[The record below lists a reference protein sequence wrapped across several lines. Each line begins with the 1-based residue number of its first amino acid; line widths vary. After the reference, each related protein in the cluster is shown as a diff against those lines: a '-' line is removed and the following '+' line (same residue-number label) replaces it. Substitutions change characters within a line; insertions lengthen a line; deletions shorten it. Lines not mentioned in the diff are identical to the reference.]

1 MGIRECNRK
10 GYGKIKCMQ
19 LDWLIKALK
28 DTVTEY
34 MGDTLDEE
42 KLDN

>member
-1 MGIRECNRK
+1 
-10 GYGKIKCMQ
+10 MQ